1 MQGGWGNELCEF
13 TQNAECII
21 YHPRVKASSDVK
33 GIQLSTSARRT
44 PSGCSLQPVQDR
56 KDEERLL
63 RSLRWAGGFLSQ
75 AEVPV
80 PDLGG
85 SPAGTAGRTVGQAPL
100 HRTAQGVFSARP
112 QPGWGSG
119 NDLLSLW

>member
-21 YHPRVKASSDVK
+21 YHPRVKTLSDVK
-33 GIQLSTSARRT
+33 GIELSTPARRT
-44 PSGCSLQPVQDR
+44 PSGSSLQPAPDR
-56 KDEERLL
+56 KYEERPL
-63 RSLRWAGGFLSQ
+63 RCLRRAGGFLSQ

-85 SPAGTAGRTVGQAPL
+85 SPSTGPLRAFSLPGRS
-100 HRTAQGVFSARP
+100 QGGEAEMTYFP
-112 QPGWGSG
+112 SG
-119 NDLLSLW
+119 DLLS